1 MVYTAPITKQ
11 GQVSIPVALRKFLGV
26 TLPGTILFK
35 RTGDTVTI
43 RPAKDIFSLEGIL
56 HDSIPKE
63 LLNLSTQEAIAQEKK
78 AAIKGHLA
86 RYEKSL
92 R

>member
-1 MVYTAPITKQ
+1 MIYTAPITKQ
-11 GQVSIPVALRKFLGV
+11 GQVSIPVALRKALGI

-35 RTGDTVTI
+35 KSGDTVTI
-43 RPAKDIFSLEGIL
+43 KPAKDIFSLEGVL
-56 HDSIPKE
+56 RDSIPKE
-63 LLNLSTQEAIAQEKK
+63 LLNLSAQETIAQEKK
-78 AAIKGHLA
+78 SAIKRHLA